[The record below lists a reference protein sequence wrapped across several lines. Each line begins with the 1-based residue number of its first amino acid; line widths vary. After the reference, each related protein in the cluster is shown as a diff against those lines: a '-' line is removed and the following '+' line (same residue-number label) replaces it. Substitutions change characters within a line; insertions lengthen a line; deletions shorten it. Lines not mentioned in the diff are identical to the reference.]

1 MDKKD
6 SKPSFIEKVGCTYVF
21 WWDHHSACPK
31 NSSHL
36 VTKDSCMVTDE
47 ESGHTY
53 DMRPL
58 KTDNLNGLLAFDL
71 NKNTFHVGVCNS
83 PKDMKEKCGAKSA
96 ACMVLGNGTYIN
108 IGDVNDRLTLQDGQP
123 VLHYDHE
130 SYHTTVRFQCAP
142 IRRLQ
147 NSRLV
152 LLEKVKNHFYFDF
165 FTPLACPFT
174 VHCQALSSKNEFWS
188 YDLSALKNY
197 QDDVKVG
204 NTYFSVCKPLS
215 GMSSTCPPGSA
226 ICERFP
232 DGFRSYGVAVD
243 PPRVIKTSEVSI
255 NYEGGSLCREV
266 DNVRYNSTI
275 SFICKPSVFPG
286 KPKLGKYAFFVH
298 FYSILIVFLF
308 IDKIDHDGCH
318 RKYIWNT
325 MAACHNQTFP
335 EEFDTSDCHLQRYQ
349 KFFTLESFRSQ
360 NDQVI
365 KSGQKTYF
373 IQPCGKSSQCKSPI
387 CLEKGGK
394 VINMGKLASSQFLMD
409 EQEMRIKYENGDP
422 CVPYADINMTYS
434 SEIRFL
440 CDDED
445 TLELLDDLPCHPIFR
460 WKSSKVCSYFVKSP
474 EQSKPTFHRV
484 EKMTFILLILLIS
497 IIVVVFFVKN
507 PQHRERVHEKIVWMR
522 VWCLRQRNRQDDR
535 NLLVN
540 HNVTIPTFD
549 IQEED
554 DDDLIIA

>member
-1 MDKKD
+1 MLF
-6 SKPSFIEKVGCTYVF
+6 S
-21 WWDHHSACPK
+21 
-31 NSSHL
+31 
-36 VTKDSCMVTDE
+36 
-47 ESGHTY
+47 
-53 DMRPL
+53 
-58 KTDNLNGLLAFDL
+58 
-71 NKNTFHVGVCNS
+71 
-83 PKDMKEKCGAKSA
+83 
-96 ACMVLGNGTYIN
+96 YI
-108 IGDVNDRLTLQDGQP
+108 
-123 VLHYDHE
+123 
-130 SYHTTVRFQCAP
+130 F
-142 IRRLQ
+142 
-147 NSRLV
+147 
-152 LLEKVKNHFYFDF
+152 
-165 FTPLACPFT
+165 
-174 VHCQALSSKNEFWS
+174 
-188 YDLSALKNY
+188 
-197 QDDVKVG
+197 
-204 NTYFSVCKPLS
+204 
-215 GMSSTCPPGSA
+215 
-226 ICERFP
+226 
-232 DGFRSYGVAVD
+232 
-243 PPRVIKTSEVSI
+243 
-255 NYEGGSLCREV
+255 
-266 DNVRYNSTI
+266 
-275 SFICKPSVFPG
+275 
-286 KPKLGKYAFFVH
+286 
-298 FYSILIVFLF
+298 ILILFVILF
-308 IDKIDHDGCH
+308 IDKIDHGGCH

-325 MAACHNQTFP
+325 MAACPNQTFP

-365 KSGQKTYF
+365 KSGQNTYF
-373 IQPCGKSSQCKSPI
+373 VQPCGKSSQCKSPI

-394 VINMGKLASSQFLMD
+394 VINMGKMASSQFLMD

-422 CVPYADINMTYS
+422 CVPYNDINMTYS

-522 VWCLRQRNRQDDR
+522 VWCLRQRNRQEDR